1 MASPHNCE
9 PFRRRAD
16 VEAALRIKVDR
27 DEFSATIAGVR
38 ETANETR
45 ARLSSGEEDIRREK
59 QRLDHIEA
67 AVAAKS
73 GHEETENKLST
84 KANIEEVNASIVSVI
99 EELDKK
105 ASLQVTCCIDVG
117 GACLI
122 PPSTATTIVLASAP
136 NTERRLTRPQ
146 ELAQTVKEQALINST
161 MYVAFTPLATAFYE
175 F

>member
-1 MASPHNCE
+1 MH
-9 PFRRRAD
+9 RRRAD

-38 ETANETR
+38 ETANEMR
-45 ARLSSGEEDIRREK
+45 ARLTTGEEDIRREK
-59 QRLDHIEA
+59 QRVDHMEA
-67 AVAAKS
+67 VVAAKS

-105 ASLQVTCCIDVG
+105 ASLQ
-117 GACLI
+117 
-122 PPSTATTIVLASAP
+122 
-136 NTERRLTRPQ
+136 

-161 MYVAFTPLATAFYE
+161 MYSHKHQQPFPPFPSALE
-175 F
+175 